1 VEIRQPRR
9 KSPKEKAPPNASNA
23 LKEEL
28 IQMKCKILTFLML
41 IFLSLP
47 LFAQESGVVISIQ
60 ANLRGTPS
68 NAGVIVTKL
77 VKDETFQIYKVESP
91 WYLIQSPK
99 YVGWIHGNAIR
110 ITDEDESSPDPVITD
125 SRNDKRPKTTTKPL
139 SAGETPFQREYVG
152 GTETVI
158 RAVNDTDRI
167 LTLKFGGVT
176 YTVPADKEVEIETG
190 GGRYEYY
197 ASVPRATP
205 TSGVKEFTSGYRWT
219 WRFYIV
225 RTRA

>member
-1 VEIRQPRR
+1 
-9 KSPKEKAPPNASNA
+9 
-23 LKEEL
+23 
-28 IQMKCKILTFLML
+28 ML

-99 YVGWIHGNAIR
+99 YVGWIDGNAIR
-110 ITDEDESSPDPVITD
+110 ITDEDESSPDPVI
-125 SRNDKRPKTTTKPL
+125 
-139 SAGETPFQREYVG
+139 PFQREYVG